1 MQQVLG
7 DTDGMRCVAAQL
19 TREDAGRLLAPLCK
33 AAAAF
38 VRALDAA
45 GHEGQLEIWRDGPAM
60 WSLQRAIARI
70 ERKLRLAC
78 ARVREPDGEGVVG
91 LVQVL
96 QSLAGEIDFMRAAG
110 IVELIFDRPAAC
122 AGKHACLLGCHRLDV
137 LDPTAFLDVLD
148 FWSIKVSKNW
158 SAKPTMYAFRGS
170 TVSHFILNLFRE
182 LGLKTRSGKDA
193 MFPAEQHVGKHKKHK
208 FLWHRSYFV

>member
-70 ERKLRLAC
+70 ERKYQEPSTIVCIERKLRLAC
-78 ARVREPDGEGVVG
+78 ARNREPHGVVG
-91 LVQVL
+91 HVQVL

-137 LDPTAFLDVLD
+137 LDPTAFLDVLEH
-148 FWSIKVSKNW
+148 WSNEAWKNW
-158 SAKPTMYAFRGS
+158 SARPTMHAFRGS
-170 TVSHFILNLFRE
+170 TVEHFIINLFRE
-182 LGLKTRSGKDA
+182 LGLNIGFCGTDRTSGL
-193 MFPAEQHVGKHKKHK
+193 FRV
-208 FLWHRSYFV
+208 